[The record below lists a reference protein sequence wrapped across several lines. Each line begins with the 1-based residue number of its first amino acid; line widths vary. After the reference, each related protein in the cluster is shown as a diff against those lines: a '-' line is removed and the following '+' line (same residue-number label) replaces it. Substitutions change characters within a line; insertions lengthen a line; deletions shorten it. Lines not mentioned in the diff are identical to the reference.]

1 MKSIAFVFP
10 GQGAQAVGMG
20 KDLYDNFVEA
30 KETFAQADDAL
41 GFKISSLCF
50 DGPEEDLHLT
60 ANTQPAIVT
69 ASVAALNVLKSR
81 LDIEPGCL
89 AGHSLGEYSALV
101 AGQAITFADAVQAV
115 HKRGQFMQE
124 AVPSGQGAMAAVLGL
139 DRDQLPE
146 LCAKA
151 ADGEVLT
158 TANFNCPGQTVISG
172 HAGAVER
179 AIPLAKEL
187 GARRA
192 LPLKVSGPFHSKLM
206 EPAGKRLEEVLEGI
220 TINPLQYPVIS
231 NVEATENQDAGRI
244 KVLLVRQ
251 VSSPVL
257 WEDSVNHMLKTGVD
271 TFIEIGPGKVL
282 TGLIKRIDKS
292 VTLLNI
298 EDSNSLNILEAAWK
312 ERS

>member
-1 MKSIAFVFP
+1 MNSIAFVFP

-20 KDLYDNFVEA
+20 KDLYDNFAEA
-30 KETFAQADDAL
+30 KEVFAQADDAL
-41 GFKISSLCF
+41 GYKISSLCF
-50 DGPEEDLHLT
+50 EGPEGELNLT
-60 ANTQPAIVT
+60 ANTQPAILT

-81 LDIEPGCL
+81 LDIEPCCL

-101 AGQAITFADAVQAV
+101 AGQAIAFADAVQAV

-124 AVPSGQGAMAAVLGL
+124 AVSAGQGAMAAIMGL
-139 DRDQLPE
+139 ERNQLEE
-146 LCAKA
+146 LCRKA

-158 TANFNCPGQTVISG
+158 PANFNCPGQTVISG
-172 HAGAVER
+172 HAGAVKR
-179 AIPLAKEL
+179 AIPLAKEM

-192 LPLKVSGPFHSKLM
+192 IQLNVSGPFHSRLM

-220 TINPLQYPVIS
+220 TISPLQYPVVT
-231 NVEATENQDAGRI
+231 NVEAEENRDAGR
-244 KVLLVRQ
+244 VTSLLVQQ

-257 WEDSVNHMLKTGVD
+257 WEDSVNAMLKNGVD

-282 TGLIKRIDKS
+282 TGLIKRVDKS

-298 EDSNSLNILEAAWK
+298 EDRGSLNALETAWK